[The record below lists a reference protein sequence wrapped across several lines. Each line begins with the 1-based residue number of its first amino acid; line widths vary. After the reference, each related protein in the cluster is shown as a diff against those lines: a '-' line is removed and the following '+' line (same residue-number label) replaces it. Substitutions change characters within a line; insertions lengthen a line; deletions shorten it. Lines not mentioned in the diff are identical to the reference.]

1 MRTALLMC
9 TLSCASPRI
18 EGQVVDNAGQGI
30 QGVTVSAEDIAQSV
44 LTDAN
49 GRYVMELP
57 PGQQN
62 LTFSHPAYFSQAEAL
77 HVAPDEAT
85 ALPRRTL
92 IKTPD
97 GGGLHVLSGA
107 EVLPLPA
114 ARLKRETRTAD
125 GSKLRSYC
133 VAGPKSSTASIPAGQ
148 AQFVDM
154 SSSSWRLFKLDSDGC
169 AYRDQKDSNGRWVV
183 RYRNK
188 PTVKPI
194 PSQAKAAFAAATL
207 EEGTYFVAD
216 WGGFFVPDPEEPDHY
231 TGRLLRIDG

>member
-1 MRTALLMC
+1 M
-9 TLSCASPRI
+9 
-18 EGQVVDNAGQGI
+18 VDNAGQGI

-44 LTDAN
+44 LTDAT

-133 VAGPKSSTASIPAGQ
+133 VAGPKSSTASIP
-148 AQFVDM
+148 
-154 SSSSWRLFKLDSDGC
+154 S
-169 AYRDQKDSNGRWVV
+169 
-183 RYRNK
+183 
-188 PTVKPI
+188 
-194 PSQAKAAFAAATL
+194 PS
-207 EEGTYFVAD
+207 
-216 WGGFFVPDPEEPDHY
+216 
-231 TGRLLRIDG
+231 LLK

>member
-1 MRTALLMC
+1 MRPPCSVHSLLRL
-9 TLSCASPRI
+9 TLRI

-30 QGVTVSAEDIAQSV
+30 QGATVSAEGIAQSV
-44 LTDAN
+44 FTDAT

-62 LTFSHPAYFSQAEAL
+62 LTFTHPAYFSQAEAI

-97 GGGLHVLSGA
+97 GDGLHVLSGA

-114 ARLKRETRTAD
+114 ARLKRQTRTAD
-125 GSKLRSYC
+125 GAKLRSYC
-133 VAGPKSSTASIPAGQ
+133 IAGPKSSTASIPAGQ
-148 AQFVDM
+148 TQFVDM

-169 AYRDQKDSNGRWVV
+169 AYRDEKDSNGRWVV
-183 RYRNK
+183 RYRSK
-188 PTVKPI
+188 PPVKPI
-194 PSQAKAAFAAATL
+194 PLASQ
-207 EEGTYFVAD
+207 
-216 WGGFFVPDPEEPDHY
+216 GGVRRGHAG
-231 TGRLLRIDG
+231 GRDLLRGGLGWILRPRP